1 MDTKILVIDDETQI
15 RRMLRIALSSEGYHV
30 YEAQNGSEGL
40 VTTVKQQPNLIIL
53 DLGLPDMEGHEV
65 LQELRTWSN
74 VPVIVLSVRSSDS
87 EKVAALDNGAQ
98 DFVTKPFSV
107 VELLARIRV
116 CLRDNTLP
124 GKAPLVEDGNLKI
137 DLTRRLVSVAGEN
150 IDLTPK
156 EYAVLSKL
164 AATPNC
170 VITQKQLL
178 NEIWGSQHTTD
189 THYLRIVISHL
200 RQKIGDEPSAP
211 KYIRTE
217 SGIGYRLC
225 IGDEYLHY

>member
-40 VTTVKQQPNLIIL
+40 VAAVKQQPNLIIL

-65 LQELRTWSN
+65 LQDLRTWSN

-107 VELLARIRV
+107 MELLARIRV

-137 DLTRRLVSVAGEN
+137 DFTRRLVSVAGEN

-225 IGDEYLHY
+225 IGDDYLYY